1 MMKLNSIGTIKV
13 FARSKEDGIV
23 NIVITNFVKIE
34 ISCFMEDIVQVPDE
48 NISLLIAITIH
59 QIVSNDI
66 L

>member
-1 MMKLNSIGTIKV
+1 MMKLNSIGTLKV
-13 FARSKEDGIV
+13 SARSKEDGIV
-23 NIVITNFVKIE
+23 NIVIKNFVKIE

-48 NISLLIAITIH
+48 NISLLIAISIH